1 MNNGDFTQHRE
12 ESLAKVVAI
21 EPPVDL

>member
-1 MNNGDFTQHRE
+1 
-12 ESLAKVVAI
+12 VAI